1 MLRRPPRSTL
11 TETLFPI
18 TTLFRV
24 DIDADNAQRVADE
37 INASGGKAVYLPL
50 DLAREDSVKALF
62 NEVDARFG
70 RLDVLHNNA
79 ADTRAEQMA
88 MDKIGR
94 ASCRERVCQ
103 YGKVS
108 VVAVDLKK
116 TNFLK
121 YSK

>member
-1 MLRRPPRSTL
+1 MNRLSGRVVVISGSGGIGEACIRRFAR
-11 TETLFPI
+11 EGAQVVI
-18 TTLFRV
+18 G

-79 ADTRAEQMA
+79 AEDRKSTRLN
-88 MDKIGR
+88 
-94 ASCRERVCQ
+94 S
-103 YGKVS
+103 S
-108 VVAVDLKK
+108 H
-116 TNFLK
+116 
-121 YSK
+121 